1 MSWKQKRLFEMS
13 CNIAIRKAQ
22 CICIIMQENY
32 RMFDSKIKLIPLFFT
47 SVSMRN
53 LVSSFSDFENKD
65 HRSIKA
71 Q

>member
-1 MSWKQKRLFEMS
+1 MSWKQKCLFEMS

-32 RMFDSKIKLIPLFFT
+32 GMFDSKIKLIPLFFN
-47 SVSMRN
+47 SVSVRN

>member
-1 MSWKQKRLFEMS
+1 MSWKQKCLFEMS

-22 CICIIMQENY
+22 CICIIMKKKF

-53 LVSSFSDFENKD
+53 LVSSFSDFETKD
-65 HRSIKA
+65 YRSIKA

>member
-1 MSWKQKRLFEMS
+1 MSWKQKCLFEMS

-32 RMFDSKIKLIPLFFT
+32 GMFDSKIKLISLFFT

>member
-1 MSWKQKRLFEMS
+1 MS

-22 CICIIMQENY
+22 CICIIMQKSF
-32 RMFDSKIKLIPLFFT
+32 RMFDSKVKLIPLFFIF
-47 SVSMRN
+47 VSMRN

>member
-1 MSWKQKRLFEMS
+1 MS

>member
-1 MSWKQKRLFEMS
+1 MSWKQKCLFEMS

-22 CICIIMQENY
+22 CICIMMQKNF
-32 RMFDSKIKLIPLFFT
+32 RMFDFKIKLIPLFFT

-53 LVSSFSDFENKD
+53 LVSSFSDFETKD
-65 HRSIKA
+65 YRSIKA

>member
-1 MSWKQKRLFEMS
+1 MSWKQKCLFEMS

-22 CICIIMQENY
+22 CICIIMQKNF
-32 RMFDSKIKLIPLFFT
+32 RMFDSKIKLIPLFLT